1 MFGPRWLSIPFA
13 IWHVHCLRWTSQTLH
28 QNYVIVEET
37 AHVLAVTNASRFGF
51 FFFFFLCVCLARASL
66 EGSAGAVVAV
76 HATFRCAIHLAFSLF
91 FLPQKNVHVQ
101 NAHALTLHVRA
112 QGMALF
118 YSTLSG
124 VQVQCLVFRPG
135 IALSGGR
142 HRRRSLAR
150 VFCSAT
156 VRLAPSPNKMKYN
169 KNLSQLKRQEKAK
182 KGLLGCSRSCT
193 GTLHMFKSPSSG
205 AYDNSH
211 TLH

>member
-1 MFGPRWLSIPFA
+1 M
-13 IWHVHCLRWTSQTLH
+13 
-28 QNYVIVEET
+28 
-37 AHVLAVTNASRFGF
+37 
-51 FFFFFLCVCLARASL
+51 CLARASL

-91 FLPQKNVHVQ
+91 FLPQKNIHIQ

-169 KNLSQLKRQEKAK
+169 KNLSQIKRQEKAK
-182 KGLLGCSRSCT
+182 KKFTWVLEIMYRYFAHVQVPVIWCLRQLPHTTLDSTLPFQSGDSI
-193 GTLHMFKSPSSG
+193 GTWSSPLTARDFFFFSFSL
-205 AYDNSH
+205 S
-211 TLH
+211 TPPSP